1 MAKLSVILASEK
13 LDKVYPALNIALVA
27 SISGWDVDVFFTFW
41 GLLLL
46 KKGYMPSGVSTDYRE
61 YQDRLTKAITDGLI
75 PNWKDIIEKAKDT
88 GRVKIYACS
97 TTMNLLGVGKEEL
110 ETFVDGIVGASY
122 LLGRIKES
130 DATLFIS

>member
-1 MAKLSVILASEK
+1 VAKLSVILASEK

-110 ETFVDGIVGASY
+110 EIFVDGIVGASY